1 MRDISDTIGPL
12 EAFARSL
19 AVSSRMWKRYLD
31 LQFRDLGLSQAR
43 WSVLFEI
50 SRNEETTQ
58 IELARTLGIEA
69 ASLVR
74 LLDGLER
81 AGLIERRPSTED
93 RRAKTLHLTGA
104 ARPLIDRMKEIST
117 ASRMTILEGFSEQD
131 LRIATQVLERVAARL
146 ELLSNV
152 ENVSNGKNG

>member
-117 ASRMTILEGFSEQD
+117 ARQNDDSRGVFGAGFANCHAGAGARCRQTGALEQC
-131 LRIATQVLERVAARL
+131 
-146 ELLSNV
+146 
-152 ENVSNGKNG
+152 